1 MAISEL
7 RGFRPTQPTALTLG
21 TFDGVHRGHRALLER
36 THGWA
41 QGHRA
46 LSVAFVFTRP
56 PTNYMEA
63 PKPLLMPVGKKLERI
78 SQIVEHV
85 LAVEFPE
92 VGAMAAEEF
101 VEKILVGQ
109 LRMAHI
115 VIGPDARFGRGR
127 GGDRALLERLGE
139 ALGFSVEVVP
149 SIIVNEKIVSSTA
162 IRESLLA
169 GRLDEAREM
178 LGYAPTLW
186 GTVVHGDG
194 RGRKLGYPTANLA
207 LEKDVLVP
215 AAGVY
220 AVRVRVKNAQ
230 RDGVLYI
237 GSRATF
243 ADASPSI
250 EVHLFNTDEELYGLE
265 LEVVLLRRLRDDR
278 RFDSLSALKAQIE
291 ADIQAARAALDS

>member
-1 MAISEL
+1 
-7 RGFRPTQPTALTLG
+7 
-21 TFDGVHRGHRALLER
+21 
-36 THGWA
+36 
-41 QGHRA
+41 
-46 LSVAFVFTRP
+46 
-56 PTNYMEA
+56 
-63 PKPLLMPVGKKLERI
+63 
-78 SQIVEHV
+78 V

-101 VEKILVGQ
+101 VEEILVGQ

-115 VIGPDARFGRGR
+115 VIGPDARFGRR
-127 GGDRALLERLGE
+127 SVGGDQRAAGDSLGRD
-139 ALGFSVEVVP
+139 ARIFGGGRPVRSQ
-149 SIIVNEKIVSSTA
+149 STQKIVSSTA

-220 AVRVRVKNAQ
+220 AVRVRVKGAQ

-243 ADASPSI
+243 GGSGPSI
-250 EVHLFNTDEELYGLE
+250 EVHLFDTEEDLYGME
-265 LEVVLLRRLRDDR
+265 LEVELLKYLRGDARFERLED
-278 RFDSLSALKAQIE
+278 LKAQIE
-291 ADIQAARAALDS
+291 ADIQAARAALELSSQNSS

>member
-1 MAISEL
+1 MAISAL
-7 RGFRPTQPTALTLG
+7 REFRPTQPTALTLG

-36 THGWA
+36 THTWA
-41 QGHRA
+41 QEHRA

-56 PTNYMEA
+56 PTNYMGA
-63 PKPLLMPVGKKLERI
+63 PKPLLMPVAKKLDRI

-85 LAVEFPE
+85 LAVEFSE

-127 GGDRALLERLGE
+127 GGDRALLERLGRT
-139 ALGFSVEVVP
+139 LGFSVEVVP
-149 SIIVNEKIVSSTA
+149 SITVNGKIVSSTA

-220 AVRVRVKNAQ
+220 AVRVRVKGAQ

-243 ADASPSI
+243 GGSGPSI
-250 EVHLFNTDEELYGLE
+250 EVHLFDTEEDLYGME
-265 LEVVLLRRLRDDR
+265 LEVELLKYLRGDARFERLED
-278 RFDSLSALKAQIE
+278 LKAQIE
-291 ADIQAARAALDS
+291 ADIQAARAALGI

>member
-1 MAISEL
+1 
-7 RGFRPTQPTALTLG
+7 
-21 TFDGVHRGHRALLER
+21 
-36 THGWA
+36 
-41 QGHRA
+41 
-46 LSVAFVFTRP
+46 
-56 PTNYMEA
+56 
-63 PKPLLMPVGKKLERI
+63 MPVAKKLDRI

-92 VGAMAAEEF
+92 VGVIAAEEF
-101 VEKILVGQ
+101 VEEILVGQ

-127 GGDRALLERLGE
+127 GGDRALLERLGRT
-139 ALGFSVEVVP
+139 LGFSAEVVP
-149 SIIVNEKIVSSTA
+149 SITVNGKIVSSTA

-220 AVRVRVKNAQ
+220 AVRVRVKGAQ

-243 ADASPSI
+243 GGSGPSI
-250 EVHLFNTDEELYGLE
+250 EVHLFDTEEDLYGME
-265 LEVVLLRRLRDDR
+265 LEVELLKYLRGDARFERLED
-278 RFDSLSALKAQIE
+278 LKAQIE
-291 ADIQAARAALDS
+291 ADIQAARAALRV